1 MIYYQTVSP
10 WRERVRLLGCCLL
23 NMCVCWRKGRWCRK
37 GRGLQK
43 RFILVGSPCH
53 REDQRIQPVVTKL
66 LSSSLSSYLA
76 AGEIREQ
83 SGDSLVHAAFV
94 AESAATGSAEAN
106 AFSVLQHIL
115 GAGPHVKRGD
125 NATSALYQAV
135 AKGIH
140 QPFDVS
146 LSSCSR
152 FYCCPRLSV
161 HHSPGLPLMLSCP

>member
-1 MIYYQTVSP
+1 M
-10 WRERVRLLGCCLL
+10 
-23 NMCVCWRKGRWCRK
+23 
-37 GRGLQK
+37 
-43 RFILVGSPCH
+43 
-53 REDQRIQPVVTKL
+53 VTKL
-66 LSSSLSSYLA
+66 LSSSLSPYMT

-106 AFSVLQHIL
+106 AFSVLQHVL

-125 NATSALYQAV
+125 NTTSALYQAV

-146 LSSCSR
+146 LSSCSCS
-152 FYCCPRLSV
+152 CCFPRLSV
-161 HHSPGLPLMLSCP
+161 HPSPAICP